1 VRPTGPRKGFSMPA
15 MTAMTAMRAAMLADG
30 PSMTLWA
37 AVIVVALVGVLG
49 FGLVVGMVVLFG
61 LLRSRRTWRAPSVW
75 TDDFSLRTTELQD
88 PQFADRGRPSDPSVS
103 DAHDTAIAVVGL
115 GIHPFTNRA
124 PLSVPR
130 NEHSIRH
137 G

>member
-1 VRPTGPRKGFSMPA
+1 MTATTA
-15 MTAMTAMRAAMLADG
+15 MTAMTAAMVADG

-37 AVIVVALVGVLG
+37 AVIVVAVVGVLA
-49 FGLVVGMVVLFG
+49 FGLVVGLVVLVG
-61 LLRSRRTWRAPSVW
+61 LVRSRRTWRAPSVW
-75 TDDFSLRTTELQD
+75 TDDFSHRTRELQD
-88 PQFADRGRPSDPSVS
+88 PQFADRGRARDPSVS
-103 DAHDTAIAVVGL
+103 DAHDTAIAVAGL

-130 NEHSIRH
+130 TEHSIRH